1 MLEKC
6 LSKKLLSE
14 KEAVE
19 IHMELLNITGNL
31 YSTDGDLPKARKAYN
46 KAIQIG
52 NDKFGDKKTIP
63 SYVFASINNNYLTIK
78 RGFNLVVPII
88 MYIVILNASEI
99 CSWYSL
105 AKVYQQ

>member
-19 IHMELLNITGNL
+19 IHMELLDTMGNL

-52 NDKFGDKKTIP
+52 NDKFGKNNSLIRFCIYKQQLSYNKKRLQLGCAYN
-63 SYVFASINNNYLTIK
+63 YVYCYT
-78 RGFNLVVPII
+78 
-88 MYIVILNASEI
+88 
-99 CSWYSL
+99 
-105 AKVYQQ
+105 